1 MQRPRRRATTSREG
15 IAYLGRA
22 AGQSSNISLLL
33 LDGGAAAQA
42 WRAEADGPNLDFAF
56 DEATAALADLGR
68 GLAAEVRPFSHG
80 KLAGLGLNLG
90 VGHGTL
96 QVFRVDHRL
105 VITECFIDDVGH
117 TDFLAYVGA
126 PTGANAASERL
137 DAESGFVALLV
148 AGGSY
153 DDLPAKLAELGE
165 PTPRSSR
172 AKIGTECPGLV
183 IAMGATR
190 FRVSIEPM
198 TTGPFGDA
206 ARAILDPIE

>member
-15 IAYLGRA
+15 VAYLGRA
-22 AGQSSNISLLL
+22 AGQSSTISLIL
-33 LDGGAAAQA
+33 LDGQAAAQA
-42 WRAEADGPNLDFAF
+42 WRGEDFAF
-56 DEATAALADLGR
+56 DATTELADLGR
-68 GLAAEVRPFSHG
+68 GQTAEVRPFSHG
-80 KLAGLGLNLG
+80 ELSGLGLNLG

-105 VITECFIDDVGH
+105 VITESFIDDVGH

-126 PTGANAASERL
+126 PPAGGPGEL
-137 DAESGFVALLV
+137 LIAESGFVALLV

-153 DDLPAKLAELGE
+153 DDLPQKLAELGE
-165 PTPRSSR
+165 PSPRSSR
-172 AKIGTECPGLV
+172 AKIGNECPGLV

-190 FRVSIEPM
+190 FRVSIEPI
-198 TTGPFGDA
+198 TTGTFGEA